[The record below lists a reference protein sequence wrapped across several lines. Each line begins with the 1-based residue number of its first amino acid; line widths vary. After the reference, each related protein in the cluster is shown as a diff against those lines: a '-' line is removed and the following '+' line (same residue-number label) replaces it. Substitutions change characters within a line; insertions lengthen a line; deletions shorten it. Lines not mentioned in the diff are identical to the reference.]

1 VILVLGR
8 PAANEDAAA
17 AEHGGGP
24 CSCKAAAAGAAA
36 AEAVVA
42 GNVGALPL
50 HISEVEDAAA
60 AAAAAPGAQLGLSIA
75 SGGCGRG
82 AAPWLY
88 HLPRKT
94 LVFTR
99 HERQG
104 ML

>member
-1 VILVLGR
+1 M
-8 PAANEDAAA
+8 
-17 AEHGGGP
+17 
-24 CSCKAAAAGAAA
+24 
-36 AEAVVA
+36 A

-60 AAAAAPGAQLGLSIA
+60 AAAAAGAQLGLSIA
-75 SGGCGRG
+75 AGGCGRG
-82 AAPWLY
+82 TAPWLY

-94 LVFTR
+94 LVVTR